1 MPYTGVQKTDKRFLR
16 EDIAKK
22 LQAAGQAT

>member
-1 MPYTGVQKTDKRFLR
+1 MPYTGAQKTDKRSLQ

-22 LQAAGQAT
+22 LQTAGQTA

>member
-1 MPYTGVQKTDKRFLR
+1 MPYTGAQKTDKRFLQ

-22 LQAAGQAT
+22 LKGTA